1 MSIPQNESQTDWS
14 LQISGTL
21 NKINLNE
28 ILAFSNLCLNYIIW
42 SVYVNTD
49 LSFKHLFDTDE
60 NVVSQSNCF
69 QMINKKNHESI

>member
-28 ILAFSNLCLNYIIW
+28 ILPFSNLCLNYIIS